1 MDIKA
6 AMRALII
13 VDPQRD
19 FCAGGAL
26 AVPGADDII
35 DGINWFAQREHG
47 GHHLVVITQ
56 DWHPRDH
63 LCFAEKWGKLPYAE
77 QRFSYGMQKLW
88 PVHCVQGTPGADF
101 HPRLHV
107 PSTQL
112 IVRKGYD
119 AMEDSYSAFNSAGGT
134 PTGLEALLRARR
146 IDSVDVVG
154 LALDYC
160 VSATACDARCAGL
173 QVRVLRQY
181 CAAIDHNG
189 SFETAMAAMKRLGVR
204 IE

>member
-1 MDIKA
+1 
-6 AMRALII
+6 MRALII

-26 AVPGADDII
+26 AVPGGDDIMP
-35 DGINWFAQREHG
+35 GISYLAQRENG

-63 LCFAEKWGKLPYAE
+63 LCFAEKWGKLPYAI
-77 QRFSYGMQKLW
+77 QRMSYGDQVLW

-101 HPRLHV
+101 HKALWV
-107 PSTQL
+107 PSAQV
-112 IVRKGYD
+112 IIRKGYD
-119 AMEDSYSAFNSAGGT
+119 IAEDSYSAFNSAGGT
-134 PTGLEALLRARR
+134 PTGLEALLRARH

-160 VSATACDARCAGL
+160 VAATACDARRAGL

-189 SFETAMAAMKRLGVR
+189 SLETAMATMKRLGVK